1 MSMAQN
7 QKILKWLNDQPKSSV
22 VFLCFGSFESFGVVQ
37 VKERAI
43 GLENGGRIPGR
54 DQGKRNG
61 MSVGFTTQVEV
72 LVWNSILERLWYGV
86 AIATWPIYAEQQINA
101 FRMAKELGL
110 AMEMRLE
117 FKIGGDFVMANEI
130 ELAMRSQM
138 GGEVLITR

>member
-1 MSMAQN
+1 
-7 QKILKWLNDQPKSSV
+7 
-22 VFLCFGSFESFGVVQ
+22 
-37 VKERAI
+37 
-43 GLENGGRIPGR
+43 
-54 DQGKRNG
+54 

-117 FKIGGDFVMANEI
+117 FKMGGDFVMANEI